1 MRNQAQR
8 NGGGDPLDG
17 TDEDSEDAPM
27 RSRVRSWIARRIPR
41 GWAFWAALPVA
52 FALMTLLAY
61 VDGVGLWKRIH
72 SSGWMLNPIF
82 WWPYFLTG
90 NQYPASCI
98 GTTGFHDWLVFHQL
112 EYALSAIWW
121 LIPSTAIARLATRA
135 WYRRTRILAQM
146 RDNAALLATFV
157 AVMWMISVLAHTP
170 GIGYSHGNCDV
181 LCPAIEGVSVVSLN
195 WVFWWP
201 FHAISLGCFC
211 GRGPLDF
218 PQLYVASFLWWL
230 SLSWFLAR
238 LILPGLREF
247 REKPPLRFRRRR
259 RVPPRQKV

>member
-1 MRNQAQR
+1 MSDEAQR

-17 TDEDSEDAPM
+17 TDEDSEDVSL
-27 RSRVRSWIARRIPR
+27 RSRVRSWIARGIPR
-41 GWAFWAALPVA
+41 EQAFWAALPVA
-52 FALMTLLAY
+52 FALMALLAY
-61 VDGVGLWKRIH
+61 AEGIGLWKRIY
-72 SSGWMLNPIF
+72 SGGWMLDPVF

-90 NQYPASCI
+90 NQYTACCI
-98 GTTGFHDWLVFHQL
+98 TGGFHCWLVSLPL

-121 LIPSTAIARLATRA
+121 LIPSTAIARLAARA

-146 RDNAALLATFV
+146 KDNAALLATFV
-157 AVMWMISVLAHTP
+157 AVMWMVSVLAHTP

-181 LCPAIEGVSVVSLN
+181 LCPAIEGISVVSLN

-201 FHAISLGCFC
+201 FHAVGLGCFC
-211 GRGPLDF
+211 GRGPPEF
-218 PQLYVASFLWWL
+218 PQLYVASSLWWL